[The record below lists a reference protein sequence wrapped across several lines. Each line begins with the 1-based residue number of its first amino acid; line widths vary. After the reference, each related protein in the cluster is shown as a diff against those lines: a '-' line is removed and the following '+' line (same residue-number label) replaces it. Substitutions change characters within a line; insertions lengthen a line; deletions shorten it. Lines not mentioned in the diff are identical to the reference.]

1 MRMWMVPTRFMC
13 RKHLLGEHVEH
24 HMLVGSINKGLSMAG
39 FVANN
44 LLEPRSILTRH
55 HELVQEMER
64 RGYNHKSPLTSV
76 DLSGLPAEHALA
88 TVDSTASLLDLL
100 SRCPD
105 CNARYIEQV
114 EAGHGLAQEA

>member
-1 MRMWMVPTRFMC
+1 MRMWMVPPRFMC

-64 RGYNHKSPLTSV
+64 RGYKHNSPLTSV

-88 TVDSTASLLDLL
+88 MVDGEASLLDLL
-100 SRCPD
+100 GRCPD
-105 CNARYIEQV
+105 CAARYIEQV
-114 EAGHGLAQEA
+114 EAGFGLAQEN

>member
-1 MRMWMVPTRFMC
+1 MRMWMVPVQYMC

-24 HMLVGSINKGLSMAG
+24 HMLVGSIHKGLSMRG

-55 HELVQEMER
+55 YELAQEMER
-64 RGYNHKSPLTSV
+64 RGYKHKSPLDRV
-76 DLSGLPAEHALA
+76 DLTGLPPEHALA
-88 TVDSTASLLDLL
+88 TVEVDAAVADLI

-105 CNARYIEQV
+105 CKARYLAAV
-114 EAGHGLAQEA
+114 EAGHGLAA

>member
-1 MRMWMVPTRFMC
+1 MVPARFMC

-55 HELVQEMER
+55 DELVQEMQR
-64 RGYNHKSPLTSV
+64 RGYKHNSPLTGV
-76 DLSGLPAEHALA
+76 DLSGLPEEHAA
-88 TVDSTASLLDLL
+88 AVVDGESSLLDLL
-100 SRCPD
+100 GRCPD
-105 CNARYIEQV
+105 CAARYIQKV
-114 EAGHGLAQEA
+114 EAGFGLAQEA

>member
-1 MRMWMVPTRFMC
+1 MRMWMVPVQYMC

-55 HELVQEMER
+55 YELACEMER
-64 RGYNHKSPLTSV
+64 RGYKHKSPLMEV

-88 TVDSTASLLDLL
+88 TVDVESSLLDLI

-105 CNARYIEQV
+105 CKARYYEQV
-114 EAGHGLAQEA
+114 EAGHGLAA